1 MVDLDRRKWL
11 SRLLPMAI
19 DTVVRNVEH
28 EVARRLP
35 HRRRPPG
42 AVDELQFRALCTKCG
57 DCVSA
62 CPHAAIFTLT
72 DGIDAGTPVMLP
84 EQRPC
89 RMCDGFPCATACAK
103 GALAVPREPTVTLG
117 RVRLVED
124 RCITFLGPECG
135 ACVGICPTGV
145 DAVRLD
151 RTVPVVDDE
160 QCVGCGLCIAA
171 CPTLPAAI
179 EMLSHDS
186 DS

>member
-19 DTVVRNVEH
+19 DPVVRNVEH
-28 EVARRLP
+28 EVERRLP
-35 HRRRPPG
+35 RRRRPPG
-42 AVDELQFRALCTKCG
+42 AVDELLFRALCTKCG

-89 RMCDGFPCATACAK
+89 RMCDGFPCATACGK
-103 GALAVPREPTVTLG
+103 GALKTPKESFVRLG
-117 RVRLVED
+117 RVRLLED
-124 RCITFLGPECG
+124 RCIAFAGPECG

-145 DAVRLD
+145 DAVRLCGS
-151 RTVPVVDDE
+151 VPVVDRE
-160 QCVGCGLCIAA
+160 QCLGCGLCIEA
-171 CPTLPAAI
+171 CPTRPPAI
-179 EMLSHDS
+179 EMLSRDFDS
-186 DS
+186 